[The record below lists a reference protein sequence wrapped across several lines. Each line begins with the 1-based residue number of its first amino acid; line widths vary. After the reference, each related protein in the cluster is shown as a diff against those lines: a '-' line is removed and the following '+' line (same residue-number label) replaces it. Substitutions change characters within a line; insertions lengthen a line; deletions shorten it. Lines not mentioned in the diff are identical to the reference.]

1 MSPCISDHFSII
13 EDPRINRKKLH
24 TLSDILT
31 LTICA
36 MLSGADGYE
45 AIEEFGQNKK
55 AWLKTFLPLH
65 NGIPS
70 HDCIR
75 YVLIRLPPKQLQSG
89 FIAWVNEIKEKIPEV
104 IAVDGKTSKGS
115 QSKKQGLAGLH
126 MISAWASSNK
136 LVLGQEATKE
146 KSNEI
151 TAIPA
156 LLKLLELKGCI
167 VTVDAMGCQLKIAE
181 QIIKQEA
188 NYVFGLKGNQGLLHK
203 EVIDH
208 FKTALASDFNVLPHD
223 FYEETEKKHGRY
235 DVRKCWVVDA
245 PKSLHRAKEW
255 KGLQTIGMVE
265 RESTIGDKTT
275 KERRYFISSLQADA
289 KVFAKAVRSHWGVE
303 NNLHWCLDVT
313 FREDDSRIRIGNAP
327 ACMSTLRHIC
337 LNLLQKEDSK
347 LSIKKKKLKAA
358 WNDDFRS
365 KVLFGL

>member
-1 MSPCISDHFSII
+1 MSSCISDHFSKI

-24 TLSDILT
+24 TLSDIIT

-45 AIEEFGQNKK
+45 SIEEFGRNKK
-55 AWLKTFLPLH
+55 TWLKTFLPLQ

-75 YVLIRLPPKQLQSG
+75 YVLIKLPPKQFQSA
-89 FIAWVNEIKEKIPEV
+89 FISWVNEIKENIPEV
-104 IAVDGKTSKGS
+104 IAVDGKTAKGS
-115 QSKKQGLAGLH
+115 QRKKQGLAGLH

-156 LLKLLELKGCI
+156 LLKLLELKDST
-167 VTVDAMGCQLKIAE
+167 VTIDAMGCQLKIAE

-188 NYVFGLKGNQGLLHK
+188 DYVFGLKGNQGLLHK
-203 EVIDH
+203 EVIEC
-208 FKTALASDFNVLPHD
+208 FKTALATNFMALPHD
-223 FYEETEKKHGRY
+223 SYEEKEKRHGRY
-235 DVRKCWVVDA
+235 DVRKYWIINA
-245 PKSLHRAKEW
+245 PKNLHRVKEW
-255 KGLQTIGMVE
+255 EGLQTIGMVE

-275 KERRYFISSLQADA
+275 KETRYFISSLQADA
-289 KVFAKAVRSHWGVE
+289 KVFANAVRSHWGVE
-303 NNLHWCLDVT
+303 NNLHWCMDVT
-313 FREDDSRIRIGNAP
+313 FREDDSRIRTGHGP

>member
-1 MSPCISDHFSII
+1 MSSCISDYFSKI
-13 EDPRINRKKLH
+13 EDPRINRNKLH

-45 AIEEFGQNKK
+45 SIEEFGHNKK
-55 AWLKTFLPLH
+55 TWLKTFIPLH

-75 YVLIRLPPKQLQSG
+75 YVLIKLPELQTA
-89 FIAWVNEIKEKIPEV
+89 FISWVNFIKEKIPEV
-104 IAVDGKTSKGS
+104 VAIDGKTAKGS

-126 MISAWASSNK
+126 MVSAWASSNK
-136 LVLGQEATKE
+136 LVLGQEATEE

-156 LLKLLELKGCI
+156 LLKLLELKNCI
-167 VTVDAMGCQLKIAE
+167 VTIDAMGCQLKIAE

-203 EVIDH
+203 EVIEY
-208 FKTALASDFNVLPHD
+208 FKIALASDFNELEHD

-235 DVRKCWVVDA
+235 DVRRYWVVNA
-245 PKSLHRAKEW
+245 PKNLHRAKQWE
-255 KGLQTIGMVE
+255 GLQTIGMVE
-265 RESTIGDKTT
+265 RESIIADKTT
-275 KERRYFISSLQADA
+275 KETRYFISSLKEDA
-289 KVFAKAVRSHWGVE
+289 KVFAKAVRSHWGIE

-313 FREDDSRIRIGNAP
+313 FREDDSRIRTGNAP
-327 ACMSTLRHIC
+327 ACMSTFRHIC
-337 LNLLQKEDSK
+337 LNLLQKESSK
-347 LSIKKKKLKAA
+347 LSIKKKKLKAS

>member
-1 MSPCISDHFSII
+1 MSSCISDYFSKI
-13 EDPRINRKKLH
+13 EDPRINRNKLH

-45 AIEEFGQNKK
+45 SIEEFGHNKK
-55 AWLKTFLPLH
+55 TWLKTFIPLH

-75 YVLIRLPPKQLQSG
+75 YVLIKLPPKELQTA
-89 FIAWVNEIKEKIPEV
+89 FISWVNFIKEKIPEV
-104 IAVDGKTSKGS
+104 VAIDGKTAKGS

-126 MISAWASSNK
+126 MVSAWASSNK
-136 LVLGQEATKE
+136 LVLGQEATEE

-156 LLKLLELKGCI
+156 LLKLLELKNCI
-167 VTVDAMGCQLKIAE
+167 VTIDAMGCQLKIAE

-203 EVIDH
+203 EVIEY
-208 FKTALASDFNVLPHD
+208 FKIALASDFNELEHD

-235 DVRKCWVVDA
+235 DVRRYWVVNA
-245 PKSLHRAKEW
+245 PKNLHRAKQWE
-255 KGLQTIGMVE
+255 GLQTIGMVE
-265 RESTIGDKTT
+265 RESTIADKTT
-275 KERRYFISSLQADA
+275 KETRYFISSLKEDA
-289 KVFAKAVRSHWGVE
+289 KVFAKAVRSHWGIE

-313 FREDDSRIRIGNAP
+313 FREDDSRIRTGNAP
-327 ACMSTLRHIC
+327 ACMSTFRHIC
-337 LNLLQKEDSK
+337 LNLLQKESSK

>member
-1 MSPCISDHFSII
+1 MSSCISDHFSII

-45 AIEEFGQNKK
+45 AIEEFGHNKK
-55 AWLKTFLPLH
+55 TWLKTFIPLS

-75 YVLIRLPPKQLQSG
+75 YVLIKLPPKQLQSA
-89 FIAWVNEIKEKIPEV
+89 FISWVNFIKEKIPEV
-104 IAVDGKTSKGS
+104 VAIDGKTAKGS

-126 MISAWASSNK
+126 MVSAWGSANQ

-156 LLKLLELKGCI
+156 LLKLLELKNCI
-167 VTVDAMGCQLKIAE
+167 VTIDAMGCQLKIAE
-181 QIIKQEA
+181 QIIQQEA
-188 NYVFGLKGNQGLLHK
+188 DYVFGLKGNQGLLHK
-203 EVIDH
+203 DVIEC
-208 FKTALASDFNVLPHD
+208 FRTALATDCKALPHD
-223 FYEETEKKHGRY
+223 FYEETEQKHGRR
-235 DVRKCWVVDA
+235 DTRKCWVVDA
-245 PKSLHRAKEW
+245 PKSLHRAEEW
-255 KGLQTIGMVE
+255 KGLQTIGMIE
-265 RESTIGDKTT
+265 RESTTGEKTT
-275 KERRYFISSLQADA
+275 KETRYFISSLQADA

-313 FREDDSRIRIGNAP
+313 FREDESRIRTGYAP
-327 ACMSTLRHIC
+327 ACMSMFRHIC

-358 WNDDFRS
+358 WNDNFRL